1 MNFRHKIQFSGA
13 LKSVAIVP
21 EVQPRFFSEAEMEAA
36 LQEAY
41 QKGVEETSILL
52 EQQTLGERNEL
63 AELANKTFHLLQT
76 QHDSLVQQLRGVI
89 PDLVMETVNR
99 IFAGF
104 EMNRE
109 TVETLVNEILR
120 EVPPGKQALEVVLS
134 PHDLELIQE
143 IQADFRERYPSIEFR
158 SDAALN
164 SGDCVARTR
173 FGVIDGRLATKL
185 KTVESF
191 LR

>member
-1 MNFRHKIQFSGA
+1 LPHKIQFSAA
-13 LKSVAIVP
+13 LKSVVLAA
-21 EVQPRFFSEAEMEAA
+21 EVQPRFFSEEEMETVAR
-36 LQEAY
+36 EAY

-52 EQQTLGERNEL
+52 DQQTLAQRNDW
-63 AELANKTFHLLQT
+63 AELGNKTFHSLET
-76 QHDSLVQQLRGVI
+76 QHDSLIQQLRGVI

-109 TVETLVNEILR
+109 TVESLVNEILR
-120 EVPPGKQALEVVLS
+120 EVPPGRQALEVVLN

-143 IQADFRERYPSIEFR
+143 IQADFRERYPAIEFR
-158 SDAALN
+158 SDSALN
-164 SGDCVARTR
+164 PGDCVARTR

>member
-1 MNFRHKIQFSGA
+1 LPHKIQFSGA
-13 LKSVAIVP
+13 LKSVAIVA
-21 EVQPRFFSEAEMEAA
+21 EVQPRFFSEEELETAVRD
-36 LQEAY
+36 AY
-41 QKGVEETSILL
+41 QKGVEETSILC
-52 EQQTLGERNEL
+52 EQQTLAQRNEL
-63 AELANKTFHLLQT
+63 AGLGDKTFLSLQT

-89 PDLVMETVNR
+89 PDLVMETVKR

-120 EVPPGKQALEVVLS
+120 EVPPGRQALEVVLS

-143 IQADFRERYPSIEFR
+143 IQADFRERYPAIEFR
-158 SDAALN
+158 SDSALN
-164 SGDCVARTR
+164 PGDCVARTR